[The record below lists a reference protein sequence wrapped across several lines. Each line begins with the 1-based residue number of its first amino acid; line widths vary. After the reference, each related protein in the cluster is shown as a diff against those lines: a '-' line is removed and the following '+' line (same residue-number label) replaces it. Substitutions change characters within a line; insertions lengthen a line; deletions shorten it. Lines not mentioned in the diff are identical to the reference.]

1 MRHRG
6 MEEEFLLRQNI
17 EVHRFEVKILPIT
30 ASFLNFE
37 TANKVH
43 CFRHSSQFVSF
54 QILYYQR
61 IPRLRTIVHK
71 NLLQLFALQD
81 LQYHTTNQSSYMN
94 AFLPAFL
101 SEIKYPIAF
110 KGIHHSH
117 IRTNKYLNQQ

>member
-1 MRHRG
+1 
-6 MEEEFLLRQNI
+6 MEEEFLLRQNF
-17 EVHRFEVKILPIT
+17 EVHRFKVEILPI
-30 ASFLNFE
+30 AAFE

-43 CFRHSSQFVSF
+43 YFQHLSQFVSF
-54 QILYYQR
+54 LILHNQR
-61 IPRLRTIVHK
+61 IPSFRTIEHK

-117 IRTNKYLNQQ
+117 IRINKYLNQQ